1 MESPDELPNFRKF
14 DKRAALRTAAYT
26 LLSLACLLT
35 SNLFGLAALVAIREA
50 RRRSI
55 RRKLLIARLPTPGG
69 AAETAHDVFDSV
81 PGRAL
86 LFEMVGLA
94 VAAVFVL
101 GWYLFGPRLPW
112 LP

>member
-14 DKRAALRTAAYT
+14 DARAALRTAAYA

-35 SNLFGLAALVAIREA
+35 SNLFGLVALVGIREA

-55 RRKLLIARLPTPGG
+55 RRKLVTARLPTAGG
-69 AAETAHDVFDSV
+69 AAQPAHHVFDSA

-94 VAAVFVL
+94 VAALFVL